1 MNHGSLFSGIGGF
14 DLAAQWCGWN
24 NIFQVEIDKFCQKV
38 LQKNFP
44 ETNKYLD
51 IKNFINEDAKK
62 YKGHIDVI
70 SGGFPCQPFSIA
82 GQRKGTED
90 SRFLWTEM
98 FEVIQIIKPTWCV
111 IENVPGLITIENGM
125 VFDKVLSDLESEAYE
140 VQPVIIP
147 AISVNASH
155 RRDRI
160 WIIAYKDKFRGGGI
174 CRQEQILS
182 NFNRNTTSK
191 LREANSQ
198 SKITGSD
205 FNIEDTPDFIKCS
218 EQCLSE
224 QKQSDQKLSADCR
237 HFGRSWIEVATEL
250 CRVDNGIPKRLDK
263 DRRKRIKAMGN
274 AIVPQVAYNIFKS
287 ISNIK

>member
-1 MNHGSLFSGIGGF
+1 VNHGSLFSGIGGF

-38 LQKNFP
+38 LEKNFP

-62 YKGHIDVI
+62 FKGHIDVI
-70 SGGFPCQPFSIA
+70 SGGFPCQPFSVA

-90 SRFLWTEM
+90 DRFLWNEM
-98 FEVIQIIKPTWCV
+98 FEAIQIIKPQWCV
-111 IENVPGLITIENGM
+111 IENVSGLISIENGM

-140 VQPVIIP
+140 VQPLIIP
-147 AISVNASH
+147 AISVNAPH

-160 WIIAYKDKFRGGGI
+160 WIVANYHEFRGGGI
-174 CRQEQILS
+174 QRQEQILS
-182 NFNRNTTSK
+182 NFNRNTKSK
-191 LREANSQ
+191 FRKKNSQ

-205 FNIEDTPDFIKCS
+205 FNNEDTPDITSAGFKRENRG
-218 EQCLSE
+218 EQNHCF
-224 QKQSDQKLSADCR
+224 DPG
-237 HFGRSWIEVATEL
+237 HFGKQWHKVATEL
-250 CRVDNGIPKRLDK
+250 CRVDNGLSKRFHK
-263 DRRKRIKAMGN
+263 DRNNRLKALGN
-274 AIVPQVAYNIFKS
+274 AIVPQVAYNIFKA